1 MDFSLIATLLIAVLM
16 VLPVVFFLVT
26 PILRQPSEELVD
38 DRREQNVALARQD
51 LAELDANFKD
61 GKMTP
66 EAYEETKGELEQ
78 GLFDDL
84 QVDDDLVQKTSGIS
98 RKVGAIIVAIL
109 VPVGAAG
116 MYYQYGTPLGIEE
129 SKKKGLTQEERK
141 QSDIGTMVAQLE
153 QKMEDNPEDITGW
166 KMLGRTYAVM
176 ERFPESIAAYE
187 KAVKL
192 APNDPDA
199 LLPLADMLG
208 RANDRNLTGR
218 PAELIQRALQAE
230 PNSVMGIW
238 MAGMAERQLG
248 NNAKAVEYWKQ
259 LESTLKPGSEDLK
272 AVQELIAE
280 AGGAVV
286 APVNPVDSVAAP
298 AASETP
304 VDSVVAPV
312 APVTPASPT
321 APVAPTQAAQAATAD
336 LVKSSA
342 QGITVTVDLSEE
354 FKAKANPQQR
364 VFIYAKA
371 MVGPPMPLAAAR
383 KTVADLPMTIVLDDS
398 MAMMPQMKLSGFG
411 EVKVGARISQSGRP
425 TASSGDLFTELP
437 NVKAGQTIKLTI
449 DQVVP

>member
-1 MDFSLIATLLIAVLM
+1 MVFSLIASLM
-16 VLPVVFFLVT
+16 VLLVLFVLVT
-26 PILRQPSEELVD
+26 PILRQPSKEPVD

-51 LAELDANFKD
+51 LAELEANFKD

-109 VPVGAAG
+109 VPLGALG
-116 MYYQYGTPLGIEE
+116 MYYQYGAPLGIEE

-153 QKMEDNPEDITGW
+153 QKMEANPDDVMGW

-176 ERFPESIAAYE
+176 ERFPDSIAAYE

-230 PNSVMGIW
+230 PNSIMGIW

-259 LESTLKPGSEDLK
+259 LESTLKPGSEDLL

-280 AGGAVV
+280 AGGV
-286 APVNPVDSVAAP
+286 VAAP
-298 AASETP
+298 AP
-304 VDSVVAPV
+304 VVVAPV
-312 APVTPASPT
+312 APVTPASPM
-321 APVAPTQAAQAATAD
+321 APAAPSQAAQAATAD
-336 LVKSSA
+336 VVKGSA

-354 FKAKANPQQR
+354 FKAEANPQQR

-383 KTVADLPMTIVLDDS
+383 KTVADLPVTIVLDDS
-398 MAMMPQMKLSGFG
+398 MAMMPQMKLSGFAD
-411 EVKVGARISQSGRP
+411 VKVGARISQSGQP
-425 TASSGDLFTELP
+425 TASSGDLFAEQS
-437 NVKAGQTIKLTI
+437 NVKAGQKVTLTI